1 MTVANVL
8 ALATMTAKLSEG
20 RSFTGGGI
28 FAGDHLDVTKDSSP
42 AGSAVA
48 LVRLVYLLASS
59 TVETRTLTGLAR
71 YQLRRVRD
79 ASHRAPVDKA
89 LASRSGESV
98 RAVTKVGA
106 QAIAASGT
114 VEARIGVAL
123 VDAELAVGS
132 SVTRRTDAS
141 VVVDAIDASAVVHA
155 RARGA
160 IFIVRLAVGP

>member
-1 MTVANVL
+1 M
-8 ALATMTAKLSEG
+8 
-20 RSFTGGGI
+20 
-28 FAGDHLDVTKDSSP
+28 
-42 AGSAVA
+42 
-48 LVRLVYLLASS
+48 
-59 TVETRTLTGLAR
+59 
-71 YQLRRVRD
+71 RD
-79 ASHRAPVDKA
+79 ASHRAPVDEA

-132 SVTRRTDAS
+132 SVARRTDAS
-141 VVVDAIDASAVVHA
+141 VVVDAVHARAVVHA
-155 RARGA
+155 RACGA